1 MALLP
6 ETEEEMYEVYGRYGN
21 QLIYRIVSRED
32 GHGILESLNL
42 ETGEITRPLGER
54 NVNSRI
60 SMDGDL
66 AACAILENGDRRV
79 VELGLD
85 TGEWRETAPELGE
98 AAILFWSL
106 EMKTATVYEDGGRYK
121 VYQYLDDG
129 TCRLVRDEDDSSYRE
144 VIAVKD
150 GRGVGVS
157 YKDMGA
163 QFRMAFQEK
172 EDYLAGKNNWTVMEY

>member
-1 MALLP
+1 
-6 ETEEEMYEVYGRYGN
+6 MYEVYGRYGN
-21 QLIYRIVSRED
+21 QLIYRSVSRED
-32 GHGILESLNL
+32 GHGILESLKL

-121 VYQYLDDG
+121 VYQDWSG
-129 TCRLVRDEDDSSYRE
+129 TKMILLT
-144 VIAVKD
+144 
-150 GRGVGVS
+150 GR
-157 YKDMGA
+157 
-163 QFRMAFQEK
+163 
-172 EDYLAGKNNWTVMEY
+172 